1 MAVHASELGGATP
14 ALLALHIA
22 AGGIAALSGTAALS
36 FAKGAPA
43 HRAVGN
49 AFFLSML
56 TMSASAAYL
65 AALTQDM
72 NFFVALFTFYLVATA
87 WAAVE
92 RKEGSV
98 GRFEVGAFLFAL
110 CLAVVEAYFGLQ
122 AAKSATGRFMNTSA
136 QSYFFIASLATL
148 AAALDLKVIMFGGV
162 SGAARIARHLWRM
175 CFAFFI
181 ALLSFMIQGLRAV
194 LPPSMPEA
202 KYVFVLALLPLAAMT
217 YWLIRVRLTN
227 WWTNAPAIR
236 RDHAREG
243 DVI

>member
-1 MAVHASELGGATP
+1 MALHASELGGVVP
-14 ALLALHIA
+14 AILALHIA
-22 AGGIAALSGTAALS
+22 AGGIAVLSGAAALS

-43 HRAVGN
+43 HRTVGN

-65 AALTQDM
+65 AVLIQDV

-87 WAAVE
+87 WATVE

-110 CLAVVEAYFGLQ
+110 GLAAIEAFFGLQ
-122 AAKSATGRFMNTSA
+122 AANSVTGRFMNNSA
-136 QSYFFIASLATL
+136 SSYFFVASLATL
-148 AAALDLKVIMFGGV
+148 AAGLDLKVIMFGGI

-175 CFAFFI
+175 CFALFV
-181 ALLSFMIQGLRAV
+181 ALLSFMVQGLRTV
-194 LPPSMPEA
+194 LPPSMPES
-202 KYVFVLALLPLAAMT
+202 KYVFVLALLPLAAMI

-236 RDHAREG
+236 
-243 DVI
+243 